1 MKAVIVALSVSIA
14 LVLGSSVAVA
24 QYPQPG
30 GSVTLTTSA
39 VSAPVGGQTILTCTL
54 RDATGAPIVGAQCTF
69 NIESEPGG
77 PNGDAAVG
85 SKVITKITDA
95 NGVATTTLRTGSTPG
110 QVVVSATSG
119 SFRSVTVVT
128 VGGSAAA
135 PPAAPVVVPP
145 STGDGGLIK

>member
-1 MKAVIVALSVSIA
+1 MKAVIIALSVSIA
-14 LVLGSSVAVA
+14 IAFGTSIAVA

-30 GSVTLTTSA
+30 GSVTLTSSA
-39 VSAPVGGQTILTCTL
+39 VSAAVGGQTLLTCTL
-54 RDATGAPIVGAQCTF
+54 RDGAGAPIVNAACTF
-69 NIESEPGG
+69 TIESQPGT
-77 PNGDAAVG
+77 DAAVG
-85 SKVITKITDA
+85 STTITKMTDA

-110 QVVVSATSG
+110 QIVVSATSG
-119 SFRSVTVVT
+119 TFRSVTVVA